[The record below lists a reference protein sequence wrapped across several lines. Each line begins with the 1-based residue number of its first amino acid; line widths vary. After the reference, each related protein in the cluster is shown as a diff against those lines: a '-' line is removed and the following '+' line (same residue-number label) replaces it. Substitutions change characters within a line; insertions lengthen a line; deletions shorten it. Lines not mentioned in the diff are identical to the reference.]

1 MRKLALLAAVTAV
14 LLTPM
19 AASAAADE
27 AFGWITS
34 FDGTRL
40 TILGDERVYVVPAS
54 LDISDVQTQRIVHL
68 SYEVSAGVPVVTSLD
83 VSAPA
88 PAPEGDVDE
97 PWASGDDS

>member
-1 MRKLALLAAVTAV
+1 MRKLALLAATSAV
-14 LLTPM
+14 LLTPI

-27 AFGWITS
+27 AYGWITS
-34 FDGTRL
+34 FDGARL
-40 TILGDERVYVVPAS
+40 TILGDDTVYLVPGS
-54 LDISDVQTQRIVHL
+54 LDVSDVRTQRIVHF
-68 SYEVSAGVPVVTSLD
+68 SYEISGGVPVVTSLD